1 MNFLA
6 TLMADKFVED
16 ARAVDHHLSVPGLG
30 VFGLSLPILLFWV
43 QLAMYISLASII
55 NAICATIIWFYVVQ
69 QRGSSASYLVTYG
82 VVIPSTL
89 VLPYYL
95 VVWCDVQNVVLSI
108 PLIVLPPL
116 NILRCLEALY
126 GTSRPYVERS
136 FHQFFL
142 YYTSPVTFVFN
153 KKTGQVQVATK
164 GEIMSKLSKLL
175 PGFIETTLLLNILL
189 TSDHYIFAPRQR
201 ETLLE
206 FFHWRNLMNNF
217 ALAYLTE
224 IYLEFGTRAA
234 AIVISLVSGMET
246 IEVNDNPLSQ
256 STSVSE
262 FWGQRWNRLVGEL
275 LRVSTNS
282 SRQSN
287 TILTI

>member
-1 MNFLA
+1 
-6 TLMADKFVED
+6 
-16 ARAVDHHLSVPGLG
+16 
-30 VFGLSLPILLFWV
+30 
-43 QLAMYISLASII
+43 
-55 NAICATIIWFYVVQ
+55 
-69 QRGSSASYLVTYG
+69 
-82 VVIPSTL
+82 
-89 VLPYYL
+89 
-95 VVWCDVQNVVLSI
+95 
-108 PLIVLPPL
+108 
-116 NILRCLEALY
+116 
-126 GTSRPYVERS
+126 
-136 FHQFFL
+136 
-142 YYTSPVTFVFN
+142 
-153 KKTGQVQVATK
+153 
-164 GEIMSKLSKLL
+164 
-175 PGFIETTLLLNILL
+175 
-189 TSDHYIFAPRQR
+189 
-201 ETLLE
+201 
-206 FFHWRNLMNNF
+206 MNNL